1 MAELRVHDVSKRL
14 GGHLAVD
21 GVSFT
26 VLEGEFFVLL
36 GPSGGGKS
44 TVLRLICGLEQ
55 PDSGTITLAERDV
68 TALPPRQRNLGMVFQ
83 DYGLYPNMD
92 VFDNIAYGLQARG
105 LPRAEVERRVGEAAQ
120 NLGLGEMLRRSVVD
134 LSGGEQQRVALSR
147 ALAKDADAYL
157 YDEPLSNLDPKL
169 RFKARHD
176 IIKVHRAK
184 RRPSVY
190 VTHDQDEAFAM
201 GDRIAV
207 MGPGGRLQQVG
218 SSDDLLERPANLF
231 VAGFIGNPPMNLL
244 EGRLEP
250 GQRARVVG
258 EGFEF
263 EVPPRLAR
271 AVAALSAEKLV
282 VGIRPDGLTPA
293 TGPGGVEGHVSK
305 VEPLIGETEVV
316 LMLPS
321 GKRVLVL
328 LPEQLEPPKTGDLL
342 RVRADPERINLFD
355 LQEGQAL
362 HLLF

>member
-1 MAELRVHDVSKRL
+1 MAELCVDNVSKRL
-14 GGHLAVD
+14 GDHLAVD

-26 VLEGEFFVLL
+26 VREGEFFVLL

-44 TVLRLICGLEQ
+44 TILRLICGLEL
-55 PDSGTITLAERDV
+55 PDSGTITLAGRDI
-68 TALPPRQRNLGMVFQ
+68 TALPPQQRNLGMVFQ

-92 VFDNIAYGLQARG
+92 VFDNIAYGLQTRG
-105 LPRAEVERRVGEAAQ
+105 LPRAEIERRVGEAAQ

-147 ALAKDADAYL
+147 ALARDADAYL

-176 IIKVHRAK
+176 ILKVHRTK

-218 SSDDLLERPANLF
+218 SGDDLLERPANLF

-250 GQRARVVG
+250 GPPARIVG
-258 EGFEF
+258 MGFEI
-263 EVPPRLAR
+263 EVPQQFAT
-271 AVAALSAEKLV
+271 VAARSPEGLV
-282 VGIRPDGLTPA
+282 IGVRPDALTPS
-293 TGPGGVEGHVSK
+293 TEPGGIEGRVTK

-316 LMLPS
+316 LTLPS
-321 GKRVLVL
+321 GKLVL
-328 LPEQLEPPKTGDLL
+328 LLLPDQLEPPSEGDTLHL
-342 RVRADPERINLFD
+342 SADPPRLSLFD
-355 LQEGQAL
+355 GERGQAL
-362 HLLF
+362 HTLL

>member
-26 VLEGEFFVLL
+26 VREGEFFVLL

-44 TVLRLICGLEQ
+44 TILRLICGLEH
-55 PDSGTITLAERDV
+55 PDSGTITLAGRDI
-68 TALPPRQRNLGMVFQ
+68 TALPPQRRNLGMVFQ

-105 LPRAEVERRVGEAAQ
+105 MPRAETERRVGEAAQ

-147 ALAKDADAYL
+147 AMARDADAYL

-176 IIKVHRAK
+176 IIKVHRTK
-184 RRPSVY
+184 GSPSVY

-207 MGPGGRLQQVG
+207 MGPGGRLQQIG
-218 SSDDLLERPANLF
+218 SGDDLLERPANLF

-250 GQRARVVG
+250 GQPMRVVG
-258 EGFEF
+258 MGFEIEIPQQF
-263 EVPPRLAR
+263 A
-271 AVAALSAEKLV
+271 AVAARSPERLV
-282 VGIRPDGLTPA
+282 VGVRPDALTPS
-293 TGPGGVEGHVSK
+293 TEPGGIEGRVTE

-316 LMLPS
+316 LTLPS
-321 GKRVLVL
+321 GKQVVVL
-328 LPEQLEPPKTGDLL
+328 LPDQIEPPKAGDML
-342 RVRADPERINLFD
+342 RLSTDPARFSLFD
-355 LQEGQAL
+355 AQQGQAL
-362 HLLF
+362 YTLP